1 MNEEELNKLADL
13 AKKICDEQY
22 KICTKSN
29 FRGYIDKVLFKLLKK
44 YNITLEDFY
53 KGYALIECP
62 NNYYQDKRNCGNA
75 HNCNPKIC
83 KENRIK
89 VALSTKGD
97 N

>member
-1 MNEEELNKLADL
+1 MTELKAKPELVSLRYACEECG
-13 AKKICDEQY
+13 KKMVDVCIVPLGFHVICHDCY
-22 KICTKSN
+22 L
-29 FRGYIDKVLFKLLKK
+29 DFKLRVSRKTK
-44 YNITLEDFY
+44 E
-53 KGYALIECP
+53 KCP